1 MADPVQLA
9 EAGWGRPVCADCA
22 PIAGGGPHLAGIA
35 HELILHVGAA
45 GGEWRLFQK
54 NQVGVADDVVAR
66 PATGSW

>member
-1 MADPVQLA
+1 MAYPVQLA
-9 EAGWGRPVCADCA
+9 EDGWGRRVCA
-22 PIAGGGPHLAGIA
+22 PIAGGVPHLAGIA